1 MRPHLCSC
9 TPCTHAPCKHKRH
22 TLPKTI
28 ENIALLFP
36 LTCDSTALPFE
47 GGAGNMLGS
56 PYVPNMFSPVVVRMP
71 SSDEMLGSSSS
82 PPLTINGVHQ
92 EWMKHIKD
100 GSLPRDAG
108 VMYSTPRP
116 LQALFN
122 QTTRLGISISYLDT
136 NTKYVQE
143 CALLFTFTCATAQQ
157 RQERVRMR
165 VCACMISAEATCF
178 HAGGRM
184 KNSVAIQ
191 FVSLFFFFNDATALL
206 FFLRSLRNAPPRHL
220 APPYRPITNVAAAT
234 VTTSG

>member
-136 NTKYVQE
+136 NTKYVQDVL
-143 CALLFTFTCATAQQ
+143 CCSRLRVQQ
-157 RQERVRMR
+157 HNSGRKEYAC
-165 VCACMISAEATCF
+165 VCARA
-178 HAGGRM
+178 
-184 KNSVAIQ
+184 
-191 FVSLFFFFNDATALL
+191 
-206 FFLRSLRNAPPRHL
+206 
-220 APPYRPITNVAAAT
+220 
-234 VTTSG
+234 